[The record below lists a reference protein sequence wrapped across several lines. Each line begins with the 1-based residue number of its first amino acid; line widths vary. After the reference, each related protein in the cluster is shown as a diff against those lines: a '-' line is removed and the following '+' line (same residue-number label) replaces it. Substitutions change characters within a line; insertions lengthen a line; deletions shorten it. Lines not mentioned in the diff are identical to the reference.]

1 MEDLDSMKDQVL
13 TDIKKQLKEL
23 GTAEVTSDAVWFRN
37 LLFDLLKSAWVDYQ
51 AVVRGAEEHVPL
63 AAWGRRNLLEDKV
76 ITEYVLES
84 EGNARSFQV
93 DLSVDAKELNGAFSN
108 HHRAMH
114 RRALA
119 ELDVYSAAL
128 PEPYRKSVAEQDC
141 YGFSLVT
148 LHIEPPDRSLRIS
161 W

>member
-23 GTAEVTSDAVWFRN
+23 GTAEVTSDTVWSRN
-37 LLFDLLKSAWVDYQ
+37 LLFALLKSAWMDYL

-63 AAWGRRNLLEDKV
+63 AAWARRNLLEDKV

-84 EGNARSFQV
+84 VGNAQSFQV
-93 DLSVDAKELNGAFSN
+93 DLSVDAKELNEAFSN

-128 PEPYRKSVAEQDC
+128 PEP
-141 YGFSLVT
+141 
-148 LHIEPPDRSLRIS
+148 
-161 W
+161 